1 MDFLS
6 GDLDRVFTALYELG
20 LIEPM
25 LDKNW
30 KELYRRSEELWPQL
44 SIAIRKINKMSS
56 IRDLRSYIESLP
68 QDTVEA
74 LVIEVAREMAAFQE
88 RMETIH

>member
-30 KELYRRSEELWPQL
+30 KELYRLSESLWPEL
-44 SIAIRKINKMSS
+44 SSAIRKINKISS
-56 IRDLRSYIESLP
+56 IKELRVYIESLP
-68 QDTVEA
+68 QKTVEA

-88 RMETIH
+88 RRETLH